1 MVVIIW
7 WLGLQL
13 PMQSVPSTTE
23 VVSSN
28 LAQARFTQN
37 NNIAAGRWFTPD
49 TLISST
55 NKTDCHDITEI
66 LLKVALNTITIIIHL
81 MVVVTNVISDLCH
94 VDGFLRVLPFPP
106 PIKLA
111 AMI

>member
-1 MVVIIW
+1 
-7 WLGLQL
+7 
-13 PMQSVPSTTE
+13 MQSVPSTTE

-55 NKTDCHDITEI
+55 TKTGGPDIAEI
-66 LLKVALNTITIIIHL
+66 LLKVALKHNK
-81 MVVVTNVISDLCH
+81 S
-94 VDGFLRVLPFPP
+94 FQ
-106 PIKLA
+106 IK
-111 AMI
+111 